1 MRTVFLWAGPAICQQ
16 SLVPMAP
23 RAAVSG
29 TARNCTV
36 GNGSDWRSRH
46 FLTFR
51 GGRNNSLAGYF
62 PVSDLSSCSCT
73 FHDYDSSILISGICY
88 LLMISTLYQQPNLV
102 SDNCKLRFPLIL
114 YTSLLR
120 SPLTAVNM
128 AFKSVKI
135 TVLSSSPIV
144 GELTLST
151 YQLDRYVAFP

>member
-1 MRTVFLWAGPAICQQ
+1 MSLTWPFANSLWCPWHPGLQYQERPETVLQAMVLTDDPGTFSHSVEDGIIVQQDTFL
-16 SLVPMAP
+16 
-23 RAAVSG
+23 
-29 TARNCTV
+29 
-36 GNGSDWRSRH
+36 
-46 FLTFR
+46 FLT
-51 GGRNNSLAGYF
+51 SLF
-62 PVSDLSSCSCT
+62 SCSCT

-88 LLMISTLYQQPNLV
+88 LLMISTLYQHSNLV

-151 YQLDRYVAFP
+151 